1 MKAIQGMT
9 IEEIVAELERI
20 ATLLANRFAL
30 CAPVAARG
38 MKVPSGAKALGEQD
52 VCAMVV
58 DDLKITFGIEATET
72 VNAGA

>member
-9 IEEIVAELERI
+9 FEEIVAELERI

-30 CAPVAARG
+30 CAPVPARG
-38 MKVPSGAKALGEQD
+38 MKVPSGAKALGEHD

-58 DDLKITFGIEATET
+58 DDLAITFGIVADTT

>member
-38 MKVPSGAKALGEQD
+38 MRVPSGAKALGVTRLGGKAQA
-52 VCAMVV
+52 V
-58 DDLKITFGIEATET
+58 GI
-72 VNAGA
+72 